1 MQRFFLPALLLAALA
16 VAGCGSNNKKNN
28 NTPATTPV
36 AGNLVPRNTTPSVA
50 ATAPGTPIAGSVPV
64 SVGSPTPIAGGSPR
78 AVAATTPA
86 APTATS
92 PTAASGTA
100 TSAASAAA
108 TSAAA
113 PSATAAA
120 TATSAAAA
128 SASTATA
135 TATAASA
142 SGGPSDPR
150 ALIDAVKPGDSDL
163 PSGFTPGQ
171 FSGYQANDQAIL
183 GFANPQDVLSLLNS
197 TGRQDGFIEQVNGP
211 NGTFALSIQV
221 WQDAAGAKTF
231 FDQHP
236 VPDNTV
242 QFKTVQ
248 LDQPLG
254 EQYQAL
260 LIGSG
265 AQATY
270 ALSWRVGRVVLGIG
284 GAAGADGKP
293 SADMLQLA
301 DFMTKRAQAAQ
312 Q

>member
-28 NTPATTPV
+28 TPATTPV
-36 AGNLVPRNTTPSVA
+36 AGNLVPRNATPSVA
-50 ATAPGTPIAGSVPV
+50 ATALGTPIAGSVAV
-64 SVGSPTPIAGGSPR
+64 SAASPTPFASGSPR
-78 AVAATTPA
+78 AIAATPPPA
-86 APTATS
+86 ATATS
-92 PTAASGTA
+92 SVAASA
-100 TSAASAAA
+100 TVAPAASAAA

-113 PSATAAA
+113 ASATAAA
-120 TATSAAAA
+120 TATSAAA
-128 SASTATA
+128 SAPTA
-135 TATAASA
+135 TATAAAAPA

-183 GFANPQDVLSLLNS
+183 GYANPQDVLSLLNS

-211 NGTFALSIQV
+211 SGTFALSIQV
-221 WQDAAGAKTF
+221 WQDATGAKTF

-248 LDQPLG
+248 LDKPLG
-254 EQYQAL
+254 DQYQAL